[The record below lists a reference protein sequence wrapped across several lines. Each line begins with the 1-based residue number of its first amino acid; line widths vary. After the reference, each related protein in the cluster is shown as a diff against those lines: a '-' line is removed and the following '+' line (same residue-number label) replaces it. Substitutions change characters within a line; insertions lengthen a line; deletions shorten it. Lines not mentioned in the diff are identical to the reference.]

1 MFSWD
6 DLMLKVNTELLN
18 NFGNFINRYCLVSS
32 NVLLEFIYYYHRV
45 LTFIKRNF
53 EGIVPTVDISDQ
65 EVHLLWAVTKEL
77 KAYIAG
83 LESVR

>member
-1 MFSWD
+1 
-6 DLMLKVNTELLN
+6 MLKVNTELLN
-18 NFGNFINRYCLVSS
+18 NFGNFINRYCLVSN
-32 NVLLEFIYYYHRV
+32 NVLLEFMYCYHRV

-65 EVHLLWAVTKEL
+65 EVQLLWAVTKEL